1 MKDNLGKSANRAS
14 DSNLSLGYR
23 ISELFIA
30 LSSNNVGKQVTFYRT
45 LLQTQPKVTTSRYA
59 EFCLTGLKIA
69 IFQPSADNASEF
81 AAASSGSMSFCLE
94 VNDIE
99 SAIAHLK
106 TLGYPLSNEIM
117 HTSHGKEIYAYD
129 PDGNRLILHQQC

>member
-1 MKDNLGKSANRAS
+1 MKDNLIRINDRES
-14 DSNLSLGYR
+14 DSATAFGYT

-30 LSSNNVGKQVTFYRT
+30 LSSNNIENQVAFYSA
-45 LLQTQPKVTTSRYA
+45 LLKIRPKVATSAYA
-59 EFCLTGLKIA
+59 EFRMNGLKIA
-69 IFQPSADNASEF
+69 IFQPSADNVSEF
-81 AAASSGSMSFCLE
+81 AAASSGAMSFCLE
-94 VNDIE
+94 VDDIE